1 MKSPVLLN
9 VFCYQPDLDQAPHL
23 TKLPLD
29 LWQGILRGT
38 HPFPSPATATAALN
52 GTANG
57 TANATA
63 NGTVN
68 STANATANREKR
80 LILVAS
86 RDNNCLSIDPI
97 KVQVDTAGYLKTLD
111 ASVTALPDDV
121 VDLRARFIQRYLE
134 RHHAW
139 EPTTPVLLTA
149 LQRSNCILPT
159 QTNNQPQFA
168 TD

>member
-1 MKSPVLLN
+1 MNSPLLLN
-9 VFCYQPDLDQAPHL
+9 VFCDQGAPGEVCRL

-29 LWQGILRGT
+29 LWHGILRGT
-38 HPFPSPATATAALN
+38 HPFPTPVTDSAE
-52 GTANG
+52 
-57 TANATA
+57 
-63 NGTVN
+63 
-68 STANATANREKR
+68 RR
-80 LILVAS
+80 LLLVFS
-86 RDNNCLSIDPI
+86 RDNHCLSIDPI

-111 ASVTALPDDV
+111 ASLAALPDDV

-149 LQRSNCILPT
+149 LQRSNCVLPT
-159 QTNNQPQFA
+159 QKSDQPQFA